1 MKKIEKIAKQ
11 IVTLEKECDLG
22 KNVKVNMAEIEKI
35 VSTLSIEEMLE
46 VDDYIIRKKL
56 LTS

>member
-11 IVTLEKECDLG
+11 IVTLEKECALG

-35 VSTLSIEEMLE
+35 VSTLSIEEMFE